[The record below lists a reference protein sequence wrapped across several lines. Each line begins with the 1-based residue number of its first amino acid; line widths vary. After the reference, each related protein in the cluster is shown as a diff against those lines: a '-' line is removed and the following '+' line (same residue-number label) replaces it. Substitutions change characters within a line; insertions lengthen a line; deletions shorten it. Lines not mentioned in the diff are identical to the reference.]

1 MELYT
6 ALDTARADFAD
17 LLAGLTPEQW
27 EQPSLCA
34 GWRVREVA
42 AHVALTT
49 APLLT
54 QVSALLRSGLRFDH
68 MIDSTAR
75 ANAVKPPEQ
84 LVEEVR
90 ALVGARRR
98 PPGTDPV
105 DPLNDVLVHTQ
116 DVARPLGVTVP
127 IDPAAAAL
135 SADLVWKRTF
145 PFRAQAR
152 VPGRELIATDVE
164 WRRGAGEP
172 MEAPIS
178 ELLLILTGRVVR
190 VDDGR

>member
-1 MELYT
+1 MELD
-6 ALDTARADFAD
+6 AAIDTARRDFAE
-17 LLAGLTPEQW
+17 LLAGLTSEQW

-42 AHVALTT
+42 AHVALTA

-54 QVSALLRSGLRFDH
+54 QVSAVVRSGFRFDR
-68 MIDSTAR
+68 MVDATAR
-75 ANAVKPPEQ
+75 ANAAKPPER

-90 ALVGARRR
+90 ALVGVRKR
-98 PPGTDPV
+98 PPGTTPV

-116 DVARPLGVTVP
+116 DVARPLGITVP
-127 IDPAAAAL
+127 LDPEAAATA
-135 SADLVWKRTF
+135 ADLVWKRPF

-152 VPGRELIATDVE
+152 VQGRELIATDVD
-164 WRRGAGEP
+164 WRRGSGEP
-172 MEAPIS
+172 LEAPMG

-190 VDDGR
+190 TDYAQ